1 MHEWG
6 VYRAHTH
13 VLMYTHVHMYDSYTC
28 GMLYVVVHIHTYMTY
43 YIHTYVKLL
52 HVLFT

>member
-13 VLMYTHVHMYDSYTC
+13 VLMYTHVHMYTC
-28 GMLYVVVHIHTYMTY
+28 GMYVWVVVHV
-43 YIHTYVKLL
+43 YILHTYVKLL